1 MLNIPDYRLR
11 LPGPVAVPER
21 IRQATALPV
30 LNHRGA
36 EFKAML
42 VECQQR
48 LKPIFGTELRLI
60 DSDADGMTV
69 EKTLSVVCDAN
80 R

>member
-11 LPGPVAVPER
+11 LPGPTAVSER

-36 EFKAML
+36 EFKAL
-42 VECQQR
+42 LAECRQR
-48 LKPIFGTELRLI
+48 LRRSSARRMMF
-60 DSDADGMTV
+60 
-69 EKTLSVVCDAN
+69 
-80 R
+80 